1 MNTFSDEQLNA
12 FVDGQLDNNTLARIL
27 DAMQDDRELTERIN
41 HLQQT
46 KDMIQLAYAELPLA
60 TLRQPSKNNGPGWLT
75 TGIAASFLFVL
86 SVSAGWYGHTR
97 FTTPGTAPSFAS
109 LAQFNSDKD
118 TNEHILLHISSKD
131 EQKIQ
136 SVLDT
141 TEKLL
146 KQRKDRRQP
155 LELEVVA
162 NSEGIAMLREGSP
175 YQQRIHSIVAENTN
189 VAFYACGHAM
199 ENARLKEG
207 KEVQLIPEANKV
219 GAALEQILKRL
230 KLGWAYIRA

>member
-1 MNTFSDEQLNA
+1 MNTFTDEQLNA

-27 DAMQDDRELTERIN
+27 NAMQDDHEVAERIN
-41 HLQQT
+41 HLLQT
-46 KDMIQLAYAELPLA
+46 KDMIQLAYAEPPA
-60 TLRQPSKNNGPGWLT
+60 AVSHRPTQNNGPGWLT

-97 FTTPGTAPSFAS
+97 FTTPETAPSFAS
-109 LAQFNSDKD
+109 LAQFNPDKD
-118 TNEHILLHISSKD
+118 TNEHILLHISSRD
-131 EQKIQ
+131 TQKIQ

-146 KQRKDRRQP
+146 KERKNSHQP

-162 NSEGIAMLREGSP
+162 NSEGIAMLRKGSP
-175 YQQRIHSIVAENTN
+175 YQKRIHSIVTENTN

-199 ENARLKEG
+199 ENASLKEG

-219 GAALEQILKRL
+219 SAALEQILKRL